1 MKSFL
6 MLFVLLLAMPGA
18 VRAQAAAGPPA
29 GAALM
34 HRIDAR
40 SPQGL
45 RDLFRHTDQP
55 LPLVS
60 AHRGGPQPGYPENCL
75 ATFENTLLH
84 TFAIMEVDPR
94 YTKDGQ
100 IVLHHDDTLGRTTT
114 GRGKVSDFT
123 LAELKALRLKDSA
136 GNATEYQI
144 PTLDEALEWARGKT
158 VLVLDQKDV
167 PAAERVKK
175 VAQHKAESYTILI
188 VYSFSDARGVYRL
201 NPNVMMEVMVPS
213 RAKAEEFDALGV
225 PWANVVPFVGHT
237 PPDDPALYEYI
248 HCKGAS
254 CLIGT
259 SRSLDRKVLTGQ
271 VADIGALEAGYR
283 ALLQRGA
290 DLIETDIPT
299 LLGPLLYSK
308 VTLPAAKAP
317 YLHVPKPAPARRADL

>member
-1 MKSFL
+1 MLALAELARGLMIGLIIHAPAPFYATPGKHPMSSSTKSFL

-18 VRAQAAAGPPA
+18 VCAQAAAGPPA

-75 ATFENTLLH
+75 ATFENTLHH

-123 LAELKALRLKDSA
+123 LAELKALRLKV
-136 GNATEYQI
+136 
-144 PTLDEALEWARGKT
+144 W
-158 VLVLDQKDV
+158 
-167 PAAERVKK
+167 
-175 VAQHKAESYTILI
+175 
-188 VYSFSDARGVYRL
+188 GVC
-201 NPNVMMEVMVPS
+201 EVVS
-213 RAKAEEFDALGV
+213 
-225 PWANVVPFVGHT
+225 
-237 PPDDPALYEYI
+237 
-248 HCKGAS
+248 
-254 CLIGT
+254 
-259 SRSLDRKVLTGQ
+259 
-271 VADIGALEAGYR
+271 
-283 ALLQRGA
+283 
-290 DLIETDIPT
+290 
-299 LLGPLLYSK
+299 
-308 VTLPAAKAP
+308 
-317 YLHVPKPAPARRADL
+317 